1 MISYLLPTRNRPEP
15 LRETLEALGC
25 LSGRRHQ
32 QFGGAE
38 VIVVDNDSSPPALCP
53 QKLAN
58 DFPVRLLRLEH
69 NAGAAGRNAGA
80 EIAAGEWLVM
90 LDDDSHPLSD
100 DHLDVLAEA
109 PADLLA
115 IGAEIL
121 LNDDSH
127 EAGGL
132 PEVIIGCGAAIRK
145 DDFLQVGGYDVS
157 FGFYVEEYDL
167 CAKLITSGGRVEHD
181 RRFRVRHRK
190 VPAGRDMNLIIERL
204 VRNNGWVIQRYA
216 PKSIRQREQDEMLA
230 RYEPIALREN
240 AAEGFALGRAELL
253 DTLDQQPDREM
264 GAALYARFTGE
275 TSARET
281 FTGCEA
287 IYPGASIALVG
298 QGKNA
303 SVIRRVLVD
312 LGAVLVE
319 DEEVAEVLVVGTLSH
334 GPALDALR
342 HYESKGRRVISPVS
356 MTQPS
361 ACNVAIAINRG

>member
-38 VIVVDNDSSPPALCP
+38 VIVVDNDSSSPAICP

-80 EIAAGEWLVM
+80 EIAAGNWLVM
-90 LDDDSHPLSD
+90 LDDDSHPLTD

-109 PADLLA
+109 PEDLLA

-121 LNDDSH
+121 LNDNSH

-145 DDFLQVGGYDVS
+145 DAFLQVGGYDAS

-167 CAKLITSGGRVEHD
+167 CAKLLTSGGRVGHD

-216 PKSIRQREQDEMLA
+216 PKSIRQREQDEMLT
-230 RYEPIALREN
+230 RYECIAIREN
-240 AAEGFALGRAELL
+240 AADGFALGRAELL
-253 DTLDQQPDREM
+253 ETLDRQPDREM
-264 GAALYARFTGE
+264 DAALYARFTGE
-275 TSARET
+275 TSARES
-281 FTGCEA
+281 FTGCAA
-287 IYPGASIALVG
+287 IYPGVNFAMVA

-312 LGAVLVE
+312 LGVELVDDE
-319 DEEVAEVLVVGTLSH
+319 DAAEVLVVGTLSP

-342 HYESKGRRVISPVS
+342 RYESKGRRVISPVS
-356 MTQPS
+356 MTQS
-361 ACNVAIAINRG
+361 FADNLTTAASKV